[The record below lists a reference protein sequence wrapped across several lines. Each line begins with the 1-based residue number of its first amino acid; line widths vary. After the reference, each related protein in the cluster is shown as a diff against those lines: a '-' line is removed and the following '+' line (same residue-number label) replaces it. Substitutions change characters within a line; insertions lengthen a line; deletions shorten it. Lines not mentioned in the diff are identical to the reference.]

1 MRLKR
6 RAHARREDAAA
17 TERDHRPRCRL
28 VQQLAHELLLGRA
41 KRCLAA
47 ALELLRNGMPEAL
60 GQQLVAVDRLH
71 PERLRELDRD
81 GRLASAHEADQNQ
94 RAPRRLGY

>member
-1 MRLKR
+1 
-6 RAHARREDAAA
+6 
-17 TERDHRPRCRL
+17 
-28 VQQLAHELLLGRA
+28 V
-41 KRCLAA
+41 
-47 ALELLRNGMPEAL
+47 PEAL

-81 GRLASAHEADQNQ
+81 GRLARAHEADQDQ